1 MWHRANVLLMINL
14 FLKLF
19 QSTLW
24 TLLCNVLKPL
34 KRYIVYWKF
43 RITKSSRW
51 VSNYWKF
58 ITANILLCRHWH
70 YFSFKINN
78 SHAAASI
85 PLLVRHQL
93 QNTDVVFSHSIIF
106 TGEFQAWC
114 CRTTWWSCWINLGSH
129 SIILGELCVRAAA
142 ATPVISVCESA
153 SSHLLGIRG
162 DPNAETDVDSSF
174 RNRIRGRETQNE
186 GNAVQANLSV

>member
-1 MWHRANVLLMINL
+1 MADL

-58 ITANILLCRHWH
+58 TTANILLCRHWH

-78 SHAAASI
+78 SHAVASI
-85 PLLVRHQL
+85 PLLVRHQF
-93 QNTDVVFSHSIIF
+93 QNTIVVFSHSIIF

-142 ATPVISVCESA
+142 TPVVCVCVWIY
-153 SSHLLGIRG
+153 LLTSTGENG
-162 DPNAETDVDSSF
+162 GLNAGADVDRCSS
-174 RNRIRGRETQNE
+174 ETGSE
-186 GNAVQANLSV
+186 AEKPKMK